1 MDTDGALC
9 ADPRTGKYEVHMD
22 EALRVSLR
30 GASDSEPG
38 QVTTSRSWRKWKQR
52 LTTAA
57 KVVANVALQLNG
69 VSEPIF
75 PNP

>member
-22 EALRVSLR
+22 EALR

-38 QVTTSRSWRKWKQR
+38 QVTTSRGLSKYWKQVLETEAQDGR
-52 LTTAA
+52 ESGCERSGT
-57 KVVANVALQLNG
+57 
-69 VSEPIF
+69 P
-75 PNP
+75 